1 MTVVGKIVK
10 MLIYVAA
17 AILLVYMLWLLCR
30 IFLFDQFVI
39 PTESMSPTLLPGDRV
54 VVDKRVMGARIYS
67 DIDFNPDGGELH
79 SWRTRGLRT
88 LKHNDIVVFNFP
100 HHDWKI
106 SFIINNVFCKR
117 ILALPGD
124 TISIVEG
131 FYRNNNYEEVLGLEE
146 EQKKYTHLPEDES
159 WRKEMQ
165 TYPYDEHI
173 KWTPY
178 NWGPM
183 YVPRK
188 GDVIRITPH
197 EAALYG
203 FILEWELGKKV
214 TRDWKTGEVRADGN
228 LLTRHQFKHNY
239 YFMAGDNVLDSDDS
253 RFWGLVPEE
262 YIVGVAKYITYSVNS
277 QIEERRGNR
286 LLKKV

>member
-1 MTVVGKIVK
+1 MKKV
-10 MLIYVAA
+10 LR
-17 AILLVYMLWLLCR
+17 YMVIGAVSLPLFYGVWLLIR
-30 IFLFDQFVI
+30 VFLFDFFSI
-39 PTESMSPTLLPGDRV
+39 PTYSMYPTLKPGDEV
-54 VVDKRVMGARIYS
+54 IVNKMLMGARIYK
-67 DIDFNPDGGELH
+67 DLHFDQKGIELK
-79 SWRTRGLRT
+79 SWRTRGIRPIR
-88 LKHNDIVVFNFP
+88 HNDIVVFNFP

-117 ILALPGD
+117 VLALPGD
-124 TISIVEG
+124 SISIVDG

-146 EQKKYTHLPEDES
+146 EQKKYADLPENES

-165 TYPYDEHI
+165 TYPHDEHV

-188 GDVIRITPH
+188 GDVIRISPH

-214 TRDWKTGEVRADGN
+214 ARDWETGEVRAGGQ
-228 LLTRHQFKHNY
+228 LLTRHRFKHNY
-239 YFMAGDNVLDSDDS
+239 YFMAGDNVMDSDDS

-262 YIVGVAKYITYSVNS
+262 YIVGIVDFKFST
-277 QIEERRGNR
+277 
-286 LLKKV
+286 K